1 MHNTIGVFVCG
12 VFCLLWRKKTPF
24 FRVKAGGALYNAILI
39 FNWSQQVVKRL
50 RFVAGLDPCHP

>member
-1 MHNTIGVFVCG
+1 MHNTIG

-39 FNWSQQVVKRL
+39 LTGPSR
-50 RFVAGLDPCHP
+50 